1 MDVGTLTE
9 EIEVPQR
16 WFNALVYLLAAALA
30 EITPTVDPSLIQIL
44 DQKALRALNQ
54 AEMEERDNSPI
65 YFTPNIGV
73 YTR

>member
-1 MDVGTLTE
+1 L
-9 EIEVPQR
+9 
-16 WFNALVYLLAAALA
+16 
-30 EITPTVDPSLIQIL
+30 PTVDPTLIQIL
-44 DQKALRALNQ
+44 DQKAMRALNQ